1 MNMKQLTAFEI
12 QQAASIIQHNKED
25 KDVMKVFELMFK
37 GKKKNLVE
45 GQMYGMSKQE
55 FKGSMMNPQRQQ

>member
-1 MNMKQLTAFEI
+1 MNTKQLTAFEI
-12 QQAASIIQHNKED
+12 QQAANIIQHNKED

-45 GQMYGMSKQE
+45 GQMYGMSK
-55 FKGSMMNPQRQQ
+55 